1 MFQDHLNV
9 NMSKILKAILII
21 AYGAVILQFIVIL
34 RKDRNETVIELNYLM
49 KEPGTLN
56 KLERGLK
63 KKQNITQMYLD
74 YDKLERLHTDL
85 KYILKYT
92 KMFDIGFKYTPFTRG
107 QRPFLDAKCEYN
119 NCYFTTD
126 KNLLG
131 DIRNFDAI
139 VFDAENYWEAHPA
152 IRAPHQKY
160 IFSSMESSE
169 YFPLCDPYSDNYF
182 NWTWTYRLDS
192 DIPWT
197 YISIYDT
204 NNTIVGPK
212 INITW
217 VESTVP
223 VSEKII
229 NILSKKKKMAAWFV
243 SYCDAKSDRMNLT
256 KEINHYLQKFGYE
269 VDIFGA
275 CGSLVCPRSR
285 MEDCLELLQ
294 DQYHF
299 YFAFENSKS
308 VDYVTEKLLHAV
320 KYYTMPVVYGGADYS
335 RFLPPGSY
343 IDAGAQQ
350 PYVTAS
356 MMVDLVKN
364 NDKQKYYDCFRWHNE
379 YIYKESLDVADV
391 CYLCR
396 LLNLQKH
403 STVKTNLRE
412 WWHPDYKKRCNAA
425 DVEQKVEDIVK
436 KSEKHHQ
443 NISGL

>member
-1 MFQDHLNV
+1 
-9 NMSKILKAILII
+9 MSKILKVILIT
-21 AYGAVILQFIVIL
+21 AYGAVILQFIGIL
-34 RKDRNETVIELNYLM
+34 RMNRNETIIELNYLM
-49 KEPGTLN
+49 RGDPGSMR
-56 KLERGLK
+56 LERGLR
-63 KKQNITQMYLD
+63 KKQTVTQMIHNYE
-74 YDKLERLHTDL
+74 KPKRLHTDL
-85 KYILKYT
+85 NYILKYT

-107 QRPFLDAKCEYN
+107 QRPFIDAACEYN

-126 KNLLG
+126 KKMLG

-139 VFDAENYWEAHPA
+139 VFDAEHSWEAHPP

-160 IFSSMESSE
+160 IFTSMESSE
-169 YFPLCDPYSDNYF
+169 YFPLCDPYSDNYY

-192 DIPWT
+192 DIAWT

-212 INITW
+212 INMTW

-243 SYCDAKSDRMNLT
+243 SHCNAKSDRMNLT
-256 KEINHYLQKFGYE
+256 IEINHFLQKYGYE

-275 CGSLVCPRSR
+275 CGSLVCPKSR

-308 VDYVTEKLLHAV
+308 TDYVTETLLHAV
-320 KYYTMPVVYGGADYS
+320 NYYTMPVVYGGADYS

-343 IDAGAQQ
+343 IDAGAQE

-364 NDKQKYYDCFRWHNE
+364 NSKQKYYDCFRWHND
-379 YIYKESLDVADV
+379 YIYRESQDVADV
-391 CYLCR
+391 CYLCK
-396 LLNLQKH
+396 LLNLQKY
-403 STVKTNLRE
+403 STVKKNLRQ
-412 WWHPDYKKRCNAA
+412 WWHPNYKERCGPKY
-425 DVEQKVEDIVK
+425 VEQKVDDLVK
-436 KSEKHHQ
+436 KSEKHHG
-443 NISGL
+443 NISAL